1 MYKKEELVG
10 MTNEQLVNIV
20 MNLQEVAE
28 RGKNIAAYYARK
40 TSNSKYSDITPEE
53 IAQLHEDGGFS
64 LTEIKHKLEKEGRV
78 KNISIQNLMYRLK
91 KYEEETGRH
100 IYKPGNKGR
109 KKKNPTLFD

>member
-10 MTNEQLVNIV
+10 MTNEQLINIILI
-20 MNLQEVAE
+20 LQEVAE

-40 TSNSKYSDITPEE
+40 TGNSKFSDITPEE
-53 IAQLHEDGGFS
+53 VAKLHEDGFS
-64 LTEIKHKLEKEGRV
+64 LTEIKHRLEREGRV
-78 KNISIQNLMYRLK
+78 KSISIQNLMYRLK

-109 KKKNPTLFD
+109 KKKNPTIFD

>member
-1 MYKKEELVG
+1 MYNKEELVN

-20 MNLQEVAE
+20 LSLQEVAE

-40 TSNSKYSDITPEE
+40 TSNSKFSAITPEE
-53 IAQLHEDGGFS
+53 IARMHEEGFS
-64 LTEIKHKLEKEGRV
+64 LTEIKHKLEREGRV
-78 KNISIQNLMYRLK
+78 KSISIQNLMYRLK